1 MAFEEAVDVSP
12 GNTYILQ
19 NYMYFLLEQQNF
31 TQFEKVVTNHAKDVM
46 EPEEL
51 CRIIEHHDKY
61 KEAIEGTEGLEDANE
76 QAQQK

>member
-1 MAFEEAVDVSP
+1 MKNALNNKE
-12 GNTYILQ
+12 ILLPLLLQ
-19 NYMYFLLEQQNF
+19 LSDCLLEQQNF

-51 CRIIEHHDKY
+51 SRIIEHHDKY

-76 QAQQK
+76 